1 MQRNTKTYYAELRR
15 KLKEKGFDTSRTQT
29 YDGMLRV
36 WDGIRM
42 LDDIGPQGEFYCNS
56 NDLADPHRK
65 AQIETVMQCIEEV
78 NRS

>member
-29 YDGMLRV
+29 HDGMLRV

-42 LDDIGPQGEFYCNS
+42 LGDIGPQGEFYCNS
-56 NDLADPHRK
+56 NDLVDPHRK
-65 AQIETVMQCIEEV
+65 AQFEMVMQCIEEV

>member
-1 MQRNTKTYYAELRR
+1 MHRNTKTYYAELRR
-15 KLKEKGFDTSRTQT
+15 KLKEKGFDASQTQT

-42 LDDIGPQGEFYCNS
+42 LGDIGPQGEFYCNS

-65 AQIETVMQCIEEV
+65 AQIEMVMQCIEEV
-78 NRS
+78 NCS